1 MCLERLDTHISGIV
15 TTVCNHT
22 FHSACLS
29 KWADSSC
36 PVCRYSQEQPDEA
49 ECQVCGT
56 TDNLWICI
64 ICGYVGCGR
73 RVLRSTRRSFCCCFA
88 SSPHCAK
95 TADVQVCGRACRVAL
110 ARDGPLLQ
118 PRARHAARVGLPG
131 RRIRAPTDCIQ
142 DARPPGGAVASGAH
156 LSSCFTHA
164 ARLLR
169 ER

>member
-1 MCLERLDTHISGIV
+1 VCLERLDTHISGIV

-49 ECQVCGT
+49 ECQVCGS

-73 RVLRSTRRSFCCCFA
+73 RVLCSHAAQLQIVLLCAEAMCAQIRRG
-88 SSPHCAK
+88 P
-95 TADVQVCGRACRVAL
+95 CRLAL
-110 ARDGPLLQ
+110 ARDGPLL
-118 PRARHAARVGLPG
+118 
-131 RRIRAPTDCIQ
+131 
-142 DARPPGGAVASGAH
+142 
-156 LSSCFTHA
+156 
-164 ARLLR
+164 
-169 ER
+169 

>member
-49 ECQVCGT
+49 ECQVCGS

-73 RVLRSTRRSFCCCFA
+73 RVA
-88 SSPHCAK
+88 PK
-95 TADVQVCGRACRVAL
+95 
-110 ARDGPLLQ
+110 AR
-118 PRARHAARVGLPG
+118 
-131 RRIRAPTDCIQ
+131 
-142 DARPPGGAVASGAH
+142 
-156 LSSCFTHA
+156 SCFIQKVLTA
-164 ARLLR
+164 ALHV
-169 ER
+169 

>member
-1 MCLERLDTHISGIV
+1 VCLERLDTHISGIV

-49 ECQVCGT
+49 ECQVCGS

-73 RVLRSTRRSFCCCFA
+73 RVA
-88 SSPHCAK
+88 PK
-95 TADVQVCGRACRVAL
+95 
-110 ARDGPLLQ
+110 AR
-118 PRARHAARVGLPG
+118 
-131 RRIRAPTDCIQ
+131 
-142 DARPPGGAVASGAH
+142 
-156 LSSCFTHA
+156 SCFIQKVLTA
-164 ARLLR
+164 ALHV
-169 ER
+169 